1 MDELQ
6 FTPGDPQEELPA
18 KRVQKKKK
26 RRWTALL
33 LAVIAG
39 VLVILL
45 AVFWKSPAF
54 DAVRRSI
61 TYRAAKTDASGC
73 TELYRYSSDRSN
85 CFADLDDSLL
95 VASNTTVSLLAQNGS
110 AIFTQSVKFAQ
121 AAVAQC
127 GKTAVAYDIGGS
139 EILVFNNKGLVSSF
153 TSEGK
158 QAILSVTV
166 NDAGY
171 LAVTANKSGYKA
183 AVYVY
188 NSQQKL
194 VFEFD
199 SADRFVMTAAVSQD
213 GKYVAAATMGQS
225 DGSFLT
231 NTVIYRLTSTTP
243 DAQYGATGGI
253 VYQMGLLDGHFC
265 EVAEDRLDLF
275 SSAGKLES
283 SYSYDGAYLRGCS
296 LDGNGFAALLLDR
309 YKSGGQG
316 KLVTVDGRGQ
326 VIGSLDI
333 SDEVL
338 HISAAGNYVAVLYA
352 DRLAIYDKEMNQR
365 AALSDISSAKYALV
379 RSDGSALLTGSSV
392 ASLYLP

>member
-18 KRVQKKKK
+18 RRVQKKKRK
-26 RRWTALL
+26 WTVLL
-33 LAVIAG
+33 LSIAAG

-45 AVFWKSPAF
+45 AVFWNSPTF
-54 DAVRRSI
+54 DALRRSI
-61 TYRAAKTDASGC
+61 TYRAAKPDANHC
-73 TELYRYSSDRSN
+73 TELYHYSSDKSN
-85 CFADLDDSLL
+85 CFADLGDSLL
-95 VASNTTVSLLAQNGS
+95 VASNTTVSLLAQNGEAVYS
-110 AIFTQSVKFAQ
+110 QNVKFVQ
-121 AAVAQC
+121 AAVAQS
-127 GKTAVAYDIGGS
+127 GKTAVVYDIGGS
-139 EILVFNNKGLVSSF
+139 ELLVLNNKGLVASL

-158 QAILSVTV
+158 QEILSTTV
-166 NDAGY
+166 NSAGY

-188 NSQQKL
+188 NPQQKL
-194 VFEFD
+194 IFEFD

-265 EVAEDRLDLF
+265 EVAEDRLDLV
-275 SSAGKLES
+275 SAAGKLEA
-283 SYSYDGAYLRGCS
+283 SYSYDGGYLRGCS
-296 LDGNGFAALLLDR
+296 LGGNGFATLLLDR

-316 KLVTVDGRGQ
+316 KLVTVDGSGKA
-326 VIGSLDI
+326 VGSLDI

-338 HISAAGNYVAVLYA
+338 YLSAAGNYVAVLYA
-352 DRLAIYDKEMNQR
+352 DRLIIYDKEMNQC
-365 AALSDISSAKYALV
+365 AVLSDISSAKYALV